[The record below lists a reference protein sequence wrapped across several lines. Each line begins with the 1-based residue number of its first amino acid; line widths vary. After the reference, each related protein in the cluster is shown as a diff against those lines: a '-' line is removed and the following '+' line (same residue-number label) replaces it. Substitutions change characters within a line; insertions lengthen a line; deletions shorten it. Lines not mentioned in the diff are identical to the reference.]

1 MTNTTAIVA
10 QGRVV
15 FDPAWCRTCKVC
27 EVACSILKEG
37 QARPALARL
46 RILFD
51 EFAASDPITGRL
63 CTHCADAPCLAACP
77 NQAMTRDA
85 RTGAVLVIAENC
97 TGCMKCRAAC
107 PWRIPVRHP
116 ERKIAVKCDL
126 CYDRAEGP
134 LCVAVCPLT
143 GKALRYETSD

>member
-1 MTNTTAIVA
+1 MTNTTTIVA
-10 QGRVV
+10 RGRVV

-63 CTHCADAPCLAACP
+63 CAHCADAPCLAACP
-77 NQAMTRDA
+77 NQAMTRD
-85 RTGAVLVIAENC
+85 GAHRRVLFIAE
-97 TGCMKCRAAC
+97 TAPVCMKCRAAC
-107 PWRIPVRHP
+107 PCRTPVRHP
-116 ERKIAVKCDL
+116 EAKSRSSAIM
-126 CYDRAEGP
+126 YDRAEVP
-134 LCVAVCPLT
+134 LCLAVCPLT
-143 GKALRYETSD
+143 GKALRYETTD